1 RNAVRVARIAEADD
15 PGDPAALARFAAL
28 RRADAR
34 TAIGLTDVLAGAFLG
49 SSRALRAARG
59 AALAAFDVLPGARRF
74 FARRMIYG
82 PSALP

>member
-1 RNAVRVARIAEADD
+1 MTGPDD
-15 PGDPAALARFAAL
+15 PFVDRE
-28 RRADAR
+28 
-34 TAIGLTDVLAGAFLG
+34 
-49 SSRALRAARG
+49 